1 MGTASSDID
10 LIKELFRR
18 FEAGEIERLFEL
30 VDPELEIRNALTG
43 RSVKGMAEARRAATS
58 RITRGRAWRTS
69 DLKLEPV
76 AGGILVT
83 GRAESDSALGS
94 PIALPFSW
102 VVSVADGRIR
112 RAETFVNERHARG
125 AIEPEVPG
133 EGS

>member
-10 LIKELFRR
+10 LIRELFRR
-18 FEAGEIERLFEL
+18 FEAGEFERLFEL

-43 RSVKGMAEARRAATS
+43 RSVKGMAEVRRAATS
-58 RITRGRAWRTS
+58 RIARGRAWRTS

-83 GRAESDSALGS
+83 GRVESESALGS
-94 PIALPFSW
+94 PIGLPFSW
-102 VVSVADGRIR
+102 IISVANGKIR

-125 AIEPEVPG
+125 AIESDAAG
-133 EGS
+133 GD